1 MDYSGAAQ
9 EVSEKHNIS
18 NEAKNQSCN
27 ILAKNVASFC
37 PCSKNLLVAKLK
49 KFGLISLAEDFSRQ
63 SNIYC
68 AEWLFH
74 AYVDQQ

>member
-1 MDYSGAAQ
+1 MNYSGPAQ
-9 EVSEKHNIS
+9 EVSEEHNIS

-49 KFGLISLAEDFSRQ
+49 KIWTYFFGRRFSRQ
-63 SNIYC
+63 SNVYC
-68 AEWLFH
+68 AVWLFH
-74 AYVDQQ
+74 AYVDLQ